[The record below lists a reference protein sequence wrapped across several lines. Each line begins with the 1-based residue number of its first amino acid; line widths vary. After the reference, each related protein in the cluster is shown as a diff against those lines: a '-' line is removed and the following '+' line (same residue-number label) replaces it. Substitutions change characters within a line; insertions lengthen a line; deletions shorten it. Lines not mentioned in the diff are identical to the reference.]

1 MYGLPSWETQS
12 VYRPKLARNEGI
24 GGYLFGRRSQS
35 PVQIQQLRL
44 VVLDRDLEQR
54 DPDYSCHLLF
64 FPFPLFFFPFN
75 SS

>member
-12 VYRPKLARNEGI
+12 VYCPKLARDEGI
-24 GGYLFGRRSQS
+24 GEYLFGRRSQS

-44 VVLDRDLEQR
+44 VVLDWDLEQR
-54 DPDYSCHLLF
+54 DPDYSCHVL
-64 FPFPLFFFPFN
+64 FFPFN